1 MLRDSALSWQQRYLR
16 RFYDRSRGWRDGTE
30 VFHDLCASVAPPG
43 GTILEIGSGPSNPT
57 SRFLRTL
64 GELHGLD
71 PDPAVRDNDAL
82 ASASVLRGD
91 RFPFADASFD
101 VAVSNYVVEHVHDP
115 QRHLSEVWRVLRPG
129 GAYVLRL
136 PNLYHYVVAVSALT
150 PHRVHLKLA
159 NRLRGLPQA
168 ARDPYPT
175 VYRMN
180 TRRALRR
187 HARGAGFEVEHLRV
201 IEKEPRYGMSSRLLF
216 LLFMSY
222 ERVVNSSD
230 LLEGLRAN
238 ILAVLR
244 RAD

>member
-1 MLRDSALSWQQRYLR
+1 MRDSALSWQERYLR

-30 VFHDLCASVAPPG
+30 EFHDLCASVAPPG
-43 GTILEIGSGPSNPT
+43 ARILEIGSGPSNPT

-71 PDPAVRDNDAL
+71 PDPAVHENDAL
-82 ASASVLRGD
+82 TSASVLRGH

-101 VAVSNYVVEHVHDP
+101 VAVSNYVVEHVADP
-115 QRHLSEVWRVLRPG
+115 QRHLSEVRRVLRPG

-150 PHRVHLKLA
+150 PHAVHLRLA
-159 NRLRGLPQA
+159 NRLRGLPVEA
-168 ARDPYPT
+168 HDPYPT
-175 VYRMN
+175 AYRMN
-180 TRRALRR
+180 SRRAVRR
-187 HARGAGFEVEHLRV
+187 HAGEAGLAVEHLRV

-216 LLFMSY
+216 LLFMGY
-222 ERVVNSSD
+222 ERVVNSCD

-244 RAD
+244 RPD